1 MSSNPFI
8 DYLVED
14 VKKEIGDQPQFVYAK
29 VEHMLGMAL
38 IRAAELAGFKADIEW
53 NAPAFR
59 TMNIIVRQA

>member
-1 MSSNPFI
+1 
-8 DYLVED
+8 
-14 VKKEIGDQPQFVYAK
+14 
-29 VEHMLGMAL
+29 MAL

>member
-8 DYLVED
+8 DYLVD
-14 VKKEIGDQPQFVYAK
+14 DIRKELGDQAQFVYQK
-29 VEHMLGMAL
+29 VEQPLAMAL